1 MSTAA
6 NAFEE
11 TPLLDLRA
19 IADRLLAARWWL
31 AGSVIAGALAF
42 GIVAFMMQPVYRG
55 TVVLVPVSSMRGADG
70 LGAALGQLDG
80 LASIVG
86 MGLGGRGADTAEAI
100 AVLRSREFTER
111 FIRDH
116 ALLPRLFPDKW
127 DAANKKWTVEAG
139 KEPTL
144 ARAFKLFDRK
154 FRTVNQDRKTG
165 LVTVTV
171 DWSNPVDAAAWANEL
186 AERLNQE
193 MRARAIGNADASV
206 KFLEKELLA
215 TTTIATRDAISRL
228 MEVQVKQRMLANVT
242 EEYAFRIV
250 DRALPVDRDDVVKP
264 RRFRLILTGAA
275 VGFLLGAIAILL
287 SGSLRAPKP

>member
-1 MSTAA
+1 VST
-6 NAFEE
+6 NPSAFDDA
-11 TPLLDLRA
+11 PLLDLRA
-19 IADRLLAARWWL
+19 IFDKLLAARWWL
-31 AGSVIAGALAF
+31 VASVIVGAMAF
-42 GIVAFMMQPVYRG
+42 GIVAFMMKPIYRG
-55 TVVLVPVSSMRGADG
+55 TVVLVPVTSMRGAEG

-111 FIRDH
+111 FITDH
-116 ALLPRLFPDKW
+116 ALVPRLFPEKW
-127 DAANKKWTVEAG
+127 DAANKKWTVDKG

-144 ARAFKLFDRK
+144 AKAFKLFDK
-154 FRTVNQDRKTG
+154 KYRTVNQDRKTG

-171 DWSNPVDAAAWANEL
+171 DWTNPADAAAWANEL
-186 AERLNQE
+186 AQRLNRE
-193 MRARAIGNADASV
+193 MRARAIANADASV
-206 KFLEKELLA
+206 QFLEKELMT

-228 MEVQVKQRMLANVT
+228 VEAQVKQRMLANVT

-250 DRALPVDRDDVVKP
+250 DRALPVDKDDVVRP

-275 VGFLLGAIAILL
+275 VGFLLGAIGILL